1 MIRLAA
7 LGFVWDV
14 SYFIS
19 LPLGAWLYNSGG
31 YVCVLGTSL
40 TLYCIACILGIIR
53 LWGFQEKITK
63 TQLTFKGCKTFPQ
76 NITNTSQ
83 HYLQTLYLPNMS
95 RTH

>member
-19 LPLGAWLYNSGG
+19 LPLGAWLYNSGS

-40 TLYCIACILGIIR
+40 LLYCIACLLGIIK
-53 LWGFQEKITK
+53 LWGFKEKIKK
-63 TQLTFKGCKTFPQ
+63 THLTFKGC
-76 NITNTSQ
+76 N
-83 HYLQTLYLPNMS
+83 PNPYEMVQS
-95 RTH
+95 MHLGKSLDL